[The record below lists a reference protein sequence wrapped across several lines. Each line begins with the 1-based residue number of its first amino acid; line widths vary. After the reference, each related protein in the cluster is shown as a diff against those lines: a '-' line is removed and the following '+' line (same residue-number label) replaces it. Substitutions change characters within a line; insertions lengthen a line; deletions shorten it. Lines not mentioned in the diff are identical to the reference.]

1 MFLHGCE
8 RRTTTIYI
16 VCFWGNFFVNQNI
29 NGDLITIIRM
39 IKGIACHTN
48 TYMQLY
54 TLHIGWLYLG
64 N

>member
-1 MFLHGCE
+1 MYKF
-8 RRTTTIYI
+8 RYMN
-16 VCFWGNFFVNQNI
+16 WGKFFMNQNI
-29 NGDLITIIRM
+29 NGDLITIIHM